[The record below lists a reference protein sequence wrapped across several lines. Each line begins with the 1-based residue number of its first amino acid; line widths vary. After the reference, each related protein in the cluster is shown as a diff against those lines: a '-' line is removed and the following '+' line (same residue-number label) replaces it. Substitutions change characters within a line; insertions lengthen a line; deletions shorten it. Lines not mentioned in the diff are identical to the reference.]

1 MMSDDTPEIS
11 GDEPRLGPAKRAV
24 AEAAKLANASRRDD
38 DGMTLFEYPD
48 YDTYRR
54 VQIAGNLAKLRR
66 QFVKES
72 HIRLLSDYLR
82 ADLPPVRFG
91 LCHGTRRGAEQAW
104 FRAHLGAGAEVIGT
118 EISDTAERYANTI
131 RWDFHDRNPDWA
143 NRADFVYSN
152 SWDHAFDPEKA
163 FGAWIDALR
172 PGGRML
178 LDHGRGQMPSS
189 ANALDPFGI
198 TFERLQQLL
207 SDSFGARGRLLD
219 PVDTRDTNPEY
230 RCRVVV
236 FEKTA

>member
-1 MMSDDTPEIS
+1 MMSDDDPK
-11 GDEPRLGPAKRAV
+11 LGPAKRAAV
-24 AEAAKLANASRRDD
+24 EAAQIANASRRDD

-54 VQIAGNLAKLRR
+54 VQIAGNHAKLRR

-72 HIRLLSDYLR
+72 HVRLLSTYLL
-82 ADLPPVRFG
+82 ADMPPIRFG

-104 FRAHLGAGAEVIGT
+104 FRTHLGEGAEVIGT
-118 EISDTAERYANTI
+118 EISDTARRYANTVQ
-131 RWDFHDRNPDWA
+131 WDFHDPNPDWS

-152 SWDHAFDPEKA
+152 SWDHAFAPERA
-163 FGAWIDALR
+163 FGAWIEALR

-178 LDHGRGQMPSS
+178 LDHGREQMPAS

-198 TFERLQQLL
+198 TFERLQQFLI
-207 SDSFGARGRLLD
+207 DRFAGRGRLREPID
-219 PVDTRDTNPEY
+219 AREINPDY